1 MANEPETVPQEFYDL
16 VERFTDLAD
25 EVAAGHDPTKIS
37 AVILY
42 AAARFN
48 ARTLATLEDDGA
60 ETRAAAQDYF
70 VDQYRAMLEENL
82 ETLLEEQDEPK
93 S

>member
-1 MANEPETVPQEFYDL
+1 MSNDPEETVPPEFYEL

-25 EVAAGHDPTKIS
+25 EISVAHDPAKLS

-42 AAARFN
+42 AAAQFN
-48 ARTLATLEDDGA
+48 ARTLVTLED

-82 ETLLEEQDEPK
+82 EALLEEQDEPR